1 MIMPDRLPI
10 AGGKARGFT
19 MLELMIVVAVVA
31 ILTAIAL
38 PSYQQMLR
46 KGNRADAKAVLM
58 ETAQF
63 MERFFTTHNTYVGA
77 GVLSGV
83 SPKGAT
89 GNDVKYN
96 VGFAAGEPTATT
108 YVIQAVPTGSQSG
121 DSCNTLT
128 LSNTGAQS
136 PTTAGCW

>member
-19 MLELMIVVAVVA
+19 LLELMIVVAVVA

-96 VGFAAGEPTATT
+96 VGFATGQPTATT
-108 YVIQAVPTGSQSG
+108 YVVRAVPTGSQTG
-121 DSCNTLT
+121 DSCGTLT
-128 LSNTGAQS
+128 LDNTGAQT